1 VSTSKPHNHVDYV
14 TAYDNGWK
22 DGQRA
27 LRKHMR
33 ETSHEYLHARDVLN
47 SLECTIA
54 WLENGNDV
62 DQAVEELRLQ
72 VARLKPRVM

>member
-1 VSTSKPHNHVDYV
+1 VSTNKHPHVDYL

-27 LRKHMR
+27 LRKHLR
-33 ETSHEYLHARDVLN
+33 ETSNEYMHARDVLN
-47 SLECTIA
+47 SLQCTIA

-72 VARLKPRVM
+72 VLKLKPKVL